1 MFLKWMLDRPL
12 MIFEALLTVSVGLGW
27 TKAPRSCGQIWSDV
41 IFQIFHI
48 VSPGWK
54 HLKRRSD
61 VLPCLANL
69 WPHGLEDIFSDV
81 RISGRHIWSSSKVW
95 SATGTDYQCQ
105 GKICQSLLVTPACK
119 TCLLQY
125 VPFHFRFLW
134 MSSWANYCLDDS
146 QLYSSHPPK
155 VLCNS
160 DLIHQH
166 GIAWFQERQS
176 TLRVAFKVLFHQNT
190 GKGDIRHR
198 LGQIGTFR
206 STSSTLGA
214 FEDGAHRAK

>member
-1 MFLKWMLDRPL
+1 MVRCHISDFSHCFTGLKTSQ
-12 MIFEALLTVSVGLGW
+12 EAVWRLAMSRHVWPICGRMAWRTFSLTS
-27 TKAPRSCGQIWSDV
+27 
-41 IFQIFHI
+41 
-48 VSPGWK
+48 
-54 HLKRRSD
+54 
-61 VLPCLANL
+61 
-69 WPHGLEDIFSDV
+69 
-81 RISGRHIWSSSKVW
+81 WSSSKVW